1 MGWGGGVSKTKILK
15 KLQYCTAEIVRD
27 LNVCKMDVRR
37 YGSMI
42 WDVGVREGWMD
53 GGSRR
58 MEVEKHGIS
67 VRGII

>member
-1 MGWGGGVSKTKILK
+1 MIWGGGIWDGGEGGGVSKTKILK

-42 WDVGVREGWMD
+42 WDVGVREGWMEEA
-53 GGSRR
+53 GGWR
-58 MEVEKHGIS
+58 
-67 VRGII
+67 